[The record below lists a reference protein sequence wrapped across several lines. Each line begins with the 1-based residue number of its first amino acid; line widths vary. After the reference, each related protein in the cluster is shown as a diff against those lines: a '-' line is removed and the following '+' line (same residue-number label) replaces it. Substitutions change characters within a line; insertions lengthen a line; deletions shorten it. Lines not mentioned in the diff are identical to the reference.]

1 MKKNNIREGCCC
13 GEEPLKQLEFT
24 PGKGVRIKI
33 KRDTDHL
40 AEALDKEEL
49 TGIIMSQLA
58 GLEESELED
67 LIRQYGLNRAQTTTF

>member
-1 MKKNNIREGCCC
+1 
-13 GEEPLKQLEFT
+13 
-24 PGKGVRIKI
+24 
-33 KRDTDHL
+33 L

>member
-33 KRDTDHL
+33 KRDAEHL
-40 AEALDKEEL
+40 AEVLGREEL
-49 TGIIMSQLA
+49 TRIIINQLA
-58 GLEESELED
+58 GLDESELED
-67 LIRQYGLNRAQTTTF
+67 LIKQYDPNRA